1 MDIIVFLVFATLV
14 LSVFSFFAWRWLIS
28 KIASKG
34 VHKNAFSVFMVICTA
49 PVTFF
54 FVMYLYLLSSVFYGK
69 YDFDSNEWLKNPEK
83 RYEMTTNMIESKV
96 LIGKS
101 KEEVSRLLGN
111 ERRLEWTKDG
121 LDCWQYYIG
130 DKPTFGMDL
139 DPDAIDVYFKNGKAV
154 RVYEH
159 ET

>member
-1 MDIIVFLVFATLV
+1 MGLELFVFATLV
-14 LSVFSFFAWRWLIS
+14 LSILSFFAWRWLVS
-28 KIASKG
+28 KITERNIY
-34 VHKNAFSVFMVICTA
+34 KNILSVVLAICTIS
-49 PVTFF
+49 VLFF
-54 FVMYLYLLSSVFYGK
+54 AIICVFLFSLSYYPK
-69 YDFDSNEWLKNPEK
+69 HDFDSNEWLKNPEK
-83 RYEMTTNMIESKV
+83 RYEMTTNMIESKL

-139 DPDAIDVYFKNGKAV
+139 DPDAIDVYFKNGKVV